1 MQIYRNRY
9 KMRSVDEVE
18 RSIFFTSAL
27 ICVKLQ
33 LKIGAGSGVDE
44 DGDGEAAIHQFSLFL
59 KFEKLA

>member
-1 MQIYRNRY
+1 
-9 KMRSVDEVE
+9 MRSVDEVE